1 NICCTHKIKKNSF
14 SKKANSQQ
22 FKAKIVQICHSPP
35 APTAC
40 NIKDSNFKLLLHP
53 VNNLKNMKSLKKADG
68 FHKKAT
74 SFWVLKMQFPKKEG
88 ERCLIVVLGI
98 GREVGA
104 EINLRKIYPS
114 KCEFFG
120 ADPFSQYNKKLF
132 ESVNGIFFRA
142 AIGMER
148 KLKKAILLTDLFPT
162 LLNGGLFDE
171 LDMHVCQISMEL
183 HFSMGEDNDAASL
196 NFLQAAAKSRRS

>member
-1 NICCTHKIKKNSF
+1 
-14 SKKANSQQ
+14 
-22 FKAKIVQICHSPP
+22 
-35 APTAC
+35 
-40 NIKDSNFKLLLHP
+40 
-53 VNNLKNMKSLKKADG
+53 M
-68 FHKKAT
+68 
-74 SFWVLKMQFPKKEG
+74 
-88 ERCLIVVLGI
+88 LGI

-148 KLKKAILLTDLFPT
+148 KLKKAILLTGKDL
-162 LLNGGLFDE
+162 L
-171 LDMHVCQISMEL
+171 
-183 HFSMGEDNDAASL
+183 
-196 NFLQAAAKSRRS
+196 K